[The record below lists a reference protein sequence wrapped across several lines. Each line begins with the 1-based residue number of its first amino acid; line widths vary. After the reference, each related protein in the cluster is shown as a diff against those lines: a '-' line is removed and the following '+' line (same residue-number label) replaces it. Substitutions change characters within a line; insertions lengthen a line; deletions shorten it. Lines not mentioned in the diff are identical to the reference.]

1 MRNWVNWLL
10 VGTGG
15 ILIIAEVILGAI
27 TGFDLALVGASLAA
41 GGALGLAFSSTKVGL
56 FASGAL
62 ALVYFL
68 FFRRWIKSK
77 LATGE
82 RPTNVDALIG
92 RTGVVLERLAAHA
105 AGRVKVEGEIWR
117 AELADGAGER
127 LPEDTVTVV
136 KVEGVTLKVR

>member
-10 VGTGG
+10 VGAGG

-41 GGALGLAFSSTKVGL
+41 GGALGLAFGSTKVGL

-62 ALVYFL
+62 ALVYLL

-77 LATGE
+77 LAVGE
-82 RPTNVDALIG
+82 KPTNVDALIG
-92 RTGVVLERLAAHA
+92 RTGVVLERLAAHT

-117 AELADGAGER
+117 AELADAAGER